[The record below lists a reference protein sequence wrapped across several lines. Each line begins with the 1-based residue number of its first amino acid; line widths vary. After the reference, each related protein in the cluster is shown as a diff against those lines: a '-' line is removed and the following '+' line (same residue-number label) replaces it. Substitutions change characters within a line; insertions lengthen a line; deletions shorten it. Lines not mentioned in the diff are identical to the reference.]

1 MLIQFWA
8 KKSWHLAVLLNLWP
22 CNQGSS
28 VLDFCLSINLLVILH
43 PGQGKWGLDLSLYV
57 KKRNECQHFV
67 KYSFLPPIPL
77 HQAQACPGLCI
88 VSLLPS
94 NFEHI
99 HPQLFS
105 KDTRDSLDTLILPRD
120 YDFILLRDIPHI
132 LWNFAVVSD
141 LLFWVNQMRV
151 ILYIK
156 MFK

>member
-28 VLDFCLSINLLVILH
+28 VLDFGLSINLLVILH

-105 KDTRDSLDTLILPRD
+105 KDTRDSLDTLSSYPETTIL
-120 YDFILLRDIPHI
+120 FFSEIFHTFSGILLWCQIC
-132 LWNFAVVSD
+132 F
-141 LLFWVNQMRV
+141 FG
-151 ILYIK
+151 
-156 MFK
+156 